1 MNAQHYAEL
10 YKAAMKADKT
20 AATIE
25 GYSRTIDMFLDFLD
39 GREITTATIMEWRTK
54 ISGEVAITSLSLYL
68 SHLKYF
74 CKFIHAMNR
83 DFEMPD
89 FDIIMPDKRKVAKA
103 KRKPYSHVMSCE
115 QVLEILNAYRP
126 KRCHE
131 DIWPRD
137 KAILTTFLTSSC
149 RNTEL
154 CSIRPCDLDYTMNRV
169 LLVKT
174 KGGEERYAAF
184 PKSAQKAVNDYL
196 SSGYR
201 PSTLTDKDPLFV
213 VVKDD
218 GSWVPFERKGMS
230 VMVERKVRKIIDES
244 GFRSHSL
251 RHASASFMLTNNVPI
266 DVVQQALGHQN
277 IANTSIYAKRLTN
290 SQESVGS
297 IFDSALA
304 VGV

>member
-25 GYSRTIDMFLDFLD
+25 GYSRTIDMFLGFLE

-54 ISGEVAITSLSLYL
+54 ISGEVAVTSLSLYCQ
-68 SHLKYF
+68 HVKYF
-74 CKFIHAMNR
+74 CKFIHAMDK

-137 KAILTTFLTSSC
+137 KAILTLFLTSSC

-154 CSIRPCDLDYTMNRV
+154 CNVTPADLDYTNARV
-169 LLVKT
+169 RIT
-174 KGGEERYAAF
+174 HAKGGEERYAAF
-184 PKSAQKAVNDYL
+184 PATAQKAVNEYME
-196 SSGYR
+196 SGYR
-201 PSTLTDKDPLFV
+201 PTTLTDNDPLFGV
-213 VVKDD
+213 RKED

-230 VMVERKVRKIIDES
+230 VMVERKVRKIIEES

-251 RHASASFMLTNNVPI
+251 RHASASFMLTNNIPI
-266 DVVQQALGHQN
+266 DVVQKALGHQN
-277 IANTSIYAKRLTN
+277 PSTTFIYAKRLTDQ
-290 SQESVGS
+290 QETVGNL
-297 IFDSALA
+297 FDGYVMA
-304 VGV
+304 